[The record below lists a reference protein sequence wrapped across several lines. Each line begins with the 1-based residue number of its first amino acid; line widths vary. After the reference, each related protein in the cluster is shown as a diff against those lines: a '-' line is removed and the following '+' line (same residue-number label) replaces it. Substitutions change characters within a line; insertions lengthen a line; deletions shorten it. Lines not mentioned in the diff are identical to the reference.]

1 MTEKNWISTPDPGI
15 YPAKDVP
22 AEVYH
27 AWDAMSAS
35 WLGILDTTS
44 PKNFQHRRRFP
55 PWPTAAMRFGQMLHV
70 LTLEPFDFAAR
81 FEIAPDGDKRTKAGK
96 EAWAEC
102 EARAEGRPI
111 IPRTGE
117 NSYEQARAMAHA
129 IEEHPHAPKL
139 LHGGQ
144 REVSLVWIDE
154 ETGIKCKGRLDVL
167 NPPAVP
173 DVKSTINAQ
182 PAQFE
187 KAIWN
192 FGYHRQA
199 ALYLDGLA
207 ALNGGDTNQFVFIA
221 VEKSAP
227 YDVIVRPAGESVIA
241 AGRMAYK
248 RALFSY
254 KKCRETDTWPGYD
267 GPEGNLTPLEL
278 PEWAL
283 REEGLVE

>member
-1 MTEKNWISTPDPGI
+1 MTEKRWIETPEPGI

-22 AEVYH
+22 AELYH
-27 AWDAMSAS
+27 SWDAMSAS

-44 PKNFQHRRRFP
+44 PKAFHHKRRFP
-55 PWPTAAMRFGQMLHV
+55 DPPTAAMQFGEMLHV
-70 LTLEPFDFAAR
+70 LVLEPFDFGAR
-81 FEIAPDGDKRTKAGK
+81 FELAPDCDKRTKAGK
-96 EAWAEC
+96 KAWAEC
-102 EARAEGRPI
+102 EARADGRSI
-111 IPRTGE
+111 VPRSGPG
-117 NSYEQARAMAHA
+117 SYGQARAMAHA
-129 IEEHPHAPKL
+129 IEEHPLAPKVL
-139 LHGGQ
+139 QSGLH
-144 REVSLVWIDE
+144 EASLVWVDE
-154 ETGIKCKGRLDVL
+154 ETGVKCKARLDAL
-167 NPPAVP
+167 NPPAVG
-173 DVKSTINAQ
+173 DVKSTLNAH

-199 ALYLDGLA
+199 AIYLDALA
-207 ALNGGDTNQFVFIA
+207 ALGREDVTDFVFVA

-248 RALFSY
+248 RALFTY

-267 GPEGNLTPLEL
+267 GADGNLTPLEL

-283 REEGLVE
+283 REEGLVQ